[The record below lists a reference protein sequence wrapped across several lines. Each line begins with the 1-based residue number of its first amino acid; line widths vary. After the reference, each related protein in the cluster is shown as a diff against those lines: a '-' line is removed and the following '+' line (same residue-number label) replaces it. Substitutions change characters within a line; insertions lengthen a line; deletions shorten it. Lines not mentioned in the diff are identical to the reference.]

1 MMKSRAIE
9 RGSFFVAG
17 AVCGLL
23 FMAADWRGWTLS
35 AEDRASYDVCLV
47 LSNGSTVACDAQMRV
62 SKRNQIQHEAA
73 RSGAAKWLGAGYS
86 KRDVVQRAKNGG
98 LDEREISAVTGIP
111 LEDLQAG
118 KY

>member
-98 LDEREISAVTGIP
+98 LDEREIIRASG
-111 LEDLQAG
+111 DHQMW
-118 KY
+118 